1 MINFEIS
8 GYDDT
13 AEYAK
18 VNFTIESILVCTV
31 YNDRFQIEFGAKYDR
46 LIDTKVE
53 RLKFQ
58 SKNTSNEVYDKYLNK
73 YILNVINS
81 NKGFIIKAVFLE
93 DYFG

>member
-53 RLKFQ
+53 RLKF
-58 SKNTSNEVYDKYLNK
+58 
-73 YILNVINS
+73 
-81 NKGFIIKAVFLE
+81 
-93 DYFG
+93 